1 MLLTSCQSEKDE
13 RKEQYQD
20 VFPSQDL
27 VTKTKYCKMILCGGR
42 VCLTEQQNPGI
53 KVKVKQNAKSCYG
66 HHHHH
71 HQYSHHHH

>member
-1 MLLTSCQSEKDE
+1 MKE
-13 RKEQYQD
+13 RNKYQD

-27 VTKTKYCKMILCGGR
+27 VIKTKCRKMILCGGR

-71 HQYSHHHH
+71 HHQYSHHHH